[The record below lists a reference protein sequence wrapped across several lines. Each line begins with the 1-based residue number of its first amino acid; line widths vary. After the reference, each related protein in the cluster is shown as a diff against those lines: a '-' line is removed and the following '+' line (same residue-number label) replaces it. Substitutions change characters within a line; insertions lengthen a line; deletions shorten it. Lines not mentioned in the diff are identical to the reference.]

1 MLVKDQI
8 RSRMTQLGI
17 SVPALAKQLG
27 VSEQSVRFWLAGRN
41 LPGKRHAAKL
51 EAALSCTIS
60 WTESPR
66 HGERPMATN
75 LLEQAD
81 VEIMLK
87 MSKLPMSVKI
97 LFGQLAEEIARS
109 GMNAGFAE
117 RSVSKPMKSFSEKSR
132 NAMEDLKHG
141 KTRRRSTTAKKAA

>member
-17 SVPALAKQLG
+17 SVPTLAKQLG

-66 HGERPMATN
+66 QGERPTATT

-87 MSKLPMSVKI
+87 VSKLPMAVKLLI
-97 LFGQLAEEIARS
+97 GRLADEIVISQRVS
-109 GMNAGFAE
+109 EFSE
-117 RSVSKPMKSFSEKSR
+117 RDQVKPMKQFSVKSR
-132 NAMEDLKHG
+132 NTQGDLAHG
-141 KTRRRSTTAKKAA
+141 KTRRRSTAPKKAA

>member
-17 SVPALAKQLG
+17 SVPTLAKQLD

-41 LPGKRHAAKL
+41 LPGKRHASNL
-51 EAALSCTIS
+51 EAALSCTIN
-60 WTESPR
+60 WTEGAR
-66 HGERPMATN
+66 QGDRPTAAH

-87 MSKLPMSVKI
+87 VSKLPMSIKI
-97 LFGQLAEEIARS
+97 LFGRLADEIS
-109 GMNAGFAE
+109 NGQPLSSFSE
-117 RSVSKPMKSFSEKSR
+117 REILKPMKSFSTKSR
-132 NAMEDLKHG
+132 SVKGEIGNG
-141 KTRRRSTTAKKAA
+141 KARRRSAAAKKAA